1 MTLRLCV
8 APAMA
13 LAGCLLCEMAL
24 GQACDVVTRPA
35 SAQVPVIQPHI
46 CYEYKGMPEG
56 AIDWSC
62 SNEDKGSSPKEKRK
76 VDTCP
81 EGAVA
86 SCRATA
92 TTESLANERSTSKE
106 PGDGT
111 AQVPDGAQVVT
122 WYYEIKEQAQ
132 ARNDCEQSG
141 GTFSYPLEKP

>member
-1 MTLRLCV
+1 MTLRLC
-8 APAMA
+8 MA
-13 LAGCLLCEMAL
+13 LTGCLLCNMAL

-35 SAQVPVIQPHI
+35 SAQVPVVQPHI
-46 CYEYKGMPEG
+46 CYEYKGVPEG

-62 SNEDKGSSPKEKRK
+62 SNEDKGSAPREKRK

-81 EGAVA
+81 KGAVA
-86 SCRATA
+86 LCTATA

-106 PGDGT
+106 QGAGT
-111 AQVPDGAQVVT
+111 AQLPDDAQVIT

-141 GTFSYPLEKP
+141 GKFSYPLQTP

>member
-1 MTLRLCV
+1 
-8 APAMA
+8 MA

-35 SAQVPVIQPHI
+35 SAQVPVVQPHI

-111 AQVPDGAQVVT
+111 AHVPDGAQVVT

>member
-8 APAMA
+8 KPAMA

-35 SAQVPVIQPHI
+35 SAQVPVVQPHI

>member
-8 APAMA
+8 TPAMT

-35 SAQVPVIQPHI
+35 SAQVPVVQPHI

-76 VDTCP
+76 VDSCP

-86 SCRATA
+86 SCKATA